1 MKRGCENKR
10 LVIKIEQI
18 PTVLLILWLD
28 PTRHEVH
35 FKQKSVNQTVNELIS
50 FFSVRQNVVI
60 TMHRDPDADA
70 LGSSLGWASYL
81 IRKGHAVTVI
91 SPNDYAANLAW
102 LPGIEQVL
110 IYEKGSDQLL
120 CKQKIDEASVI
131 CCLDFSALSRLK
143 ELGKVVQEAKADK
156 LMIDHHLEPEH
167 FAKWMIWDTYAAAT
181 AQLIYTL
188 IKEMEPGVPLTELID
203 QPIAE
208 CLYAG
213 IMTDT
218 GSFRHANVTPEVHLA
233 VADLM
238 RTGFDASRVH
248 RLIYDNAPLSRL
260 QFLGYVL
267 SQKLTV
273 IPEFRTA
280 YMVLTEAELIRFN
293 SVPGET
299 EGIVNYGLQVENVVM
314 SALFIERRGEVKIS
328 FRSVGSFSVRDLAS
342 AHFSGGGHKNASGGR
357 SDQTIKETVDQFLS
371 VLPSYQASL
380 LSVD

>member
-1 MKRGCENKR
+1 
-10 LVIKIEQI
+10 
-18 PTVLLILWLD
+18 
-28 PTRHEVH
+28 
-35 FKQKSVNQTVNELIS
+35 
-50 FFSVRQNVVI
+50 
-60 TMHRDPDADA
+60 MHRDPDADA

-81 IRKGHAVTVI
+81 IRKGHIVTVI
-91 SPNDYAANLAW
+91 SPTEYAANLNW
-102 LPGIEQVL
+102 LPGMEHVL
-110 IYEKGSDQLL
+110 VYEKGADQRN
-120 CKQKIDEASVI
+120 CKLKIKEATLI

-143 ELGKVVQEAKADK
+143 DLGKVVQEADGIKM
-156 LMIDHHLEPEH
+156 MIDHHLEPEY

-181 AQLIYTL
+181 AQLVYSL
-188 IKEMEPGVPLTELID
+188 IKEMEPDRTTTELFD
-203 QPIAE
+203 KGMAE

-238 RTGFDASRVH
+238 LTGFDASRVH

-267 SQKLTV
+267 SQKLIV

-280 YMVLTEAELIRFN
+280 YMVLTDAELIRFN
-293 SVPGET
+293 SSTGET

-314 SALFIERRGEVKIS
+314 SALFIERKGEVKIS
-328 FRSVGSFSVRDLAS
+328 FRSVGAFSVRDLAS
-342 AHFSGGGHKNASGGR
+342 SHFSGGGHKNASGGR
-357 SDQTIKETVDQFLS
+357 SEQSIKETLDTFLS
-371 VLPSYQASL
+371 VLPSYQEAL

>member
-1 MKRGCENKR
+1 M
-10 LVIKIEQI
+10 
-18 PTVLLILWLD
+18 LILCLNLKD
-28 PTRHEVH
+28 RSFFP
-35 FKQKSVNQTVNELIS
+35 NQNIVSQVIEELVS
-50 FFSVRQNVVI
+50 FFSSPQNIVI

-81 IRKGHAVTVI
+81 KKRGHEVTVI
-91 SPNDYAANLAW
+91 SPTEYAANLSW
-102 LPGIEQVL
+102 LPGIADVL
-110 IYEKGSDQLL
+110 IYEKAGDQRI
-120 CKQKIDEASVI
+120 CKTKIDQASLI
-131 CCLDFSALSRLK
+131 CCLDFSVLSRLK
-143 ELGKVVQEAKADK
+143 DLGKVVQEAKADK

-167 FAKWMIWDTYAAAT
+167 FAKWMIWDTNAAAT
-181 AQLIYTL
+181 AQLVYRVIRQL
-188 IKEMEPGVPLTELID
+188 EPERSVAELID
-203 QPIAE
+203 APMAE

-238 RTGFDASRVH
+238 LTGFDTARVH

-267 SQKLTV
+267 SQKLIV

-280 YMVLTEAELIRFN
+280 YMVLTDAELIRFN
-293 SVPGET
+293 SSAGET

-314 SALFIERRGEVKIS
+314 SALFIERKGEIKIS
-328 FRSVGSFSVRDLAS
+328 FRSVGDFSVRDLAS
-342 AHFSGGGHKNASGGR
+342 SHFSGGGHKNASGGR
-357 SDQTIKETVDQFLS
+357 SDASVKETVDKFLS
-371 VLPSYQASL
+371 VLPSYKESL

>member
-1 MKRGCENKR
+1 MNQATE
-10 LVIKIEQI
+10 
-18 PTVLLILWLD
+18 
-28 PTRHEVH
+28 
-35 FKQKSVNQTVNELIS
+35 NQTIEELAA
-50 FFSVRQNVVI
+50 FFSSPQNVII

-81 IRKGHAVTVI
+81 IRKGHVVTVI
-91 SPNDYAANLAW
+91 SPTEFAANLNW
-102 LPGIEQVL
+102 LPGIENVL
-110 IYEKGSDQLL
+110 VYEKGSDNRI
-120 CKQKIDEASVI
+120 CKTKIEQATII
-131 CCLDFSALSRLK
+131 CCLDFSVLSRLK
-143 ELGKVVQEAKADK
+143 DLGKVVQDASAIKM
-156 LMIDHHLEPEH
+156 MIDHHLEPEY
-167 FAKWMIWDTYAAAT
+167 FAKWMIWDTNAAAT
-181 AQLIYTL
+181 AQLVYSL
-188 IKEMEPGVPLTELID
+188 IRKMEPERSVRALFDIPM
-203 QPIAE
+203 AE

-238 RTGFDASRVH
+238 QTGFDASRVH

-267 SQKLTV
+267 SQKLIV
-273 IPEFRTA
+273 LPQYRTA

-293 SVPGET
+293 SSTGET

-328 FRSVGSFSVRDLAS
+328 FRSVGSFSVRDFAS
-342 AHFSGGGHKNASGGR
+342 THFSGGGHKNASGGR
-357 SDQTIKETVDQFLS
+357 SDQSIDETLNRFLS
-371 VLPSYQASL
+371 ALPSYQEAL

>member
-1 MKRGCENKR
+1 
-10 LVIKIEQI
+10 
-18 PTVLLILWLD
+18 
-28 PTRHEVH
+28 
-35 FKQKSVNQTVNELIS
+35 VNQIVEELIS
-50 FFSVRQNVVI
+50 FFSTPQNVVI

-81 IRKGHAVTVI
+81 IQKGHAVTVI
-91 SPNDYAANLAW
+91 SPTDYTANLAW

-110 IYEKGSDQLL
+110 IYEKGSDQRI
-120 CKQKIDEASVI
+120 CKLKIEEASLI
-131 CCLDFSALSRLK
+131 CCLDFSVLSRLK
-143 ELGKVVQEAKADK
+143 DLGKVVQDAKADK
-156 LMIDHHLEPEH
+156 MMIDHHLEPEH
-167 FAKWMIWDTYAAAT
+167 FAKWMIWDTNAAAT
-181 AQLIYTL
+181 AQLVYSL
-188 IKEMEPGVPLTELID
+188 IREMEPHAAFTDVID
-203 QPIAE
+203 KSIAE

-238 RTGFDASRVH
+238 QTGFDASRVH

-267 SQKLTV
+267 SQKLIV
-273 IPEFRTA
+273 IPEYRTA
-280 YMVLTEAELIRFN
+280 YMVLTDAELIRFN
-293 SVPGET
+293 SSAGET

-314 SALFIERRGEVKIS
+314 SALFIERKGEIKIS

-342 AHFSGGGHKNASGGR
+342 SHFSGGGHKNASGGR
-357 SDQTIKETVDQFLS
+357 SDQPLTETVESFLS
-371 VLPSYQASL
+371 VLPSYREEL

>member
-1 MKRGCENKR
+1 M
-10 LVIKIEQI
+10 
-18 PTVLLILWLD
+18 
-28 PTRHEVH
+28 
-35 FKQKSVNQTVNELIS
+35 NQTIQELIAFLS
-50 FFSVRQNVVI
+50 LPQKIII

-81 IRKGHAVTVI
+81 AGKGHEVTVI
-91 SPNDYAANLAW
+91 SPTEYTANLRW

-110 IYEKGSDQLL
+110 IYEKASDQGK
-120 CKQKIDEASVI
+120 CKRKIEEATLI

-143 ELGKVVQEAKADK
+143 DLGKVVQDAQAIK
-156 LMIDHHLEPEH
+156 LLVDHHLEPEH
-167 FAKWMIWDTYAAAT
+167 FAKWMVWDTNAAAT
-181 AQLIYTL
+181 AQLIYAL
-188 IKEMEPGVPLTELID
+188 VKEMEGNKPAQEIFDKGM
-203 QPIAE
+203 AE

-218 GSFRHANVTPEVHLA
+218 GSFRHGNVTPAVHLA

-238 RTGFDASRVH
+238 LTGLDTSRVH

-267 SQKLTV
+267 SQKLV
-273 IPEFRTA
+273 VLPEYRTA
-280 YMVLTEAELIRFN
+280 YMVLTEAELQKFN
-293 SVPGET
+293 SSTGET

-314 SALFIERRGEVKIS
+314 SAMFIERKGEVKIS

-342 AHFSGGGHKNASGGR
+342 THFNGGGHKNASGGR
-357 SDQTIKETVDQFLS
+357 SEQSVNDTVATFLR
-371 VLPSYQASL
+371 VLPSYQSEL

>member
-1 MKRGCENKR
+1 M
-10 LVIKIEQI
+10 
-18 PTVLLILWLD
+18 
-28 PTRHEVH
+28 
-35 FKQKSVNQTVNELIS
+35 NQTVEELIT
-50 FFSVRQNVVI
+50 FFSTPQNIVI

-81 IRKGHAVTVI
+81 IQKGHAVTVI
-91 SPNDYAANLAW
+91 SPTDYTANLAW

-110 IYEKGSDQLL
+110 IYERAGDQRI
-120 CKQKIDEASVI
+120 CKTKIEEASLI
-131 CCLDFSALSRLK
+131 CCLDFSVLSRLK
-143 ELGKVVQEAKADK
+143 DLGKVVQDAKADK
-156 LMIDHHLEPEH
+156 MMIDHHLEPEH

-181 AQLIYTL
+181 AQLVYSL
-188 IKEMEPGVPLTELID
+188 IREMEPGAAVTDVINKSM
-203 QPIAE
+203 AE

-238 RTGFDASRVH
+238 LTGFDASRVH

-267 SQKLTV
+267 SQKLIV

-280 YMVLTEAELIRFN
+280 YMVLTEAELIRYN
-293 SVPGET
+293 SSPGET

-314 SALFIERRGEVKIS
+314 SALFIERKGEIKIS
-328 FRSVGSFSVRDLAS
+328 FRSVGGFSVRDLAS
-342 AHFSGGGHKNASGGR
+342 SHFSGGGHKNASGGR
-357 SDQTIKETVDQFLS
+357 SEQSIKETVDRFLS
-371 VLPSYQASL
+371 VLPSYREAL

>member
-1 MKRGCENKR
+1 M
-10 LVIKIEQI
+10 
-18 PTVLLILWLD
+18 
-28 PTRHEVH
+28 
-35 FKQKSVNQTVNELIS
+35 NQTVKELSS
-50 FFSVRQNVVI
+50 FLSTPKKIII

-81 IRKGHAVTVI
+81 IKKGHDVTVI
-91 SPNDYAANLAW
+91 SPTDYTANLRW
-102 LPGIEQVL
+102 LDGIDHVL
-110 IYEKGSDQLL
+110 VYERSSDQGK
-120 CKQKIDEASVI
+120 CKKKIELADLI

-143 ELGKVVQEAKADK
+143 DLGKVVQEAAAIK

-167 FAKWMIWDTYAAAT
+167 FAKWMIWDTNAAAT
-181 AQLIYTL
+181 AQLVYAL
-188 IKEMEPGVPLTELID
+188 IKEIEGDLPTREIFDIPL
-203 QPIAE
+203 AE
-208 CLYAG
+208 SLYAG

-218 GSFRHANVTPEVHLA
+218 GSFRHANVTPDVHLA

-238 RTGFDASRVH
+238 LTGFDSSRVH

-273 IPEFRTA
+273 LPEFRTS
-280 YMVLTEAELIRFN
+280 YMVLTEAELQKFN
-293 SVPGET
+293 SSTGET

-314 SALFIERRGEVKIS
+314 SAMFIERKGEVKIS

-342 AHFSGGGHKNASGGR
+342 SHFNGGGHKNASGGR
-357 SDQTIKETVDQFLS
+357 SEQSVNETVAYFLS
-371 VLPSYQASL
+371 VLPQYQQAL